1 MSDQL
6 VRVINWELG
15 QRAFRHEIR
24 RLIQQCQKK
33 GKVIPLPFAMYKGQP
48 SIDLVTLLLSQVN
61 CYDCDAPCCKANPED
76 KLTQLLP
83 PEYERLSSKY
93 DRGHFV
99 IKDDS
104 QFLPMPCPFLKNNRC
119 RIYPDRPIVC
129 VIYPFQPGATNGA
142 GQEVLAVASS
152 CPEGRRIARAVYMT
166 SWRIRTQFRLLGEVD
181 FLKGFFN
188 D

>member
-6 VRVINWELG
+6 VSMINWELG
-15 QRAFRHEIR
+15 QSAFRHEIR
-24 RLIQQCQKK
+24 ELIRRCQKQ
-33 GKVIPLPFAMYKGQP
+33 GKVIPLPFVMFKGQP

-61 CYDCDAPCCKANPED
+61 CDDCEAPCCKANPEG

-93 DRGHFV
+93 DRKHFV

-104 QFLPMPCPFLKNNRC
+104 HFLPMPCPFLKNDRC

-142 GQEVLAVASS
+142 GEEVLAVASS
-152 CPEGRRIARAVYMT
+152 CPEGRRIARAAYMA
-166 SWRIRTQFRLLGEVD
+166 SWRIRTQFRLLGED
-181 FLKGFFN
+181 TFLKGFFN
-188 D
+188 E